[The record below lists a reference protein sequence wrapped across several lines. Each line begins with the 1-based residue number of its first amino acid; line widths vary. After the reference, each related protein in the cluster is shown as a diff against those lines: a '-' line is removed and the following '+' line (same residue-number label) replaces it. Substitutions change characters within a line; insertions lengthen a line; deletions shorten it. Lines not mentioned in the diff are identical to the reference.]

1 MLPNCAGAR
10 SVDFSGEEK
19 TMGHL
24 RFRLYYLAR
33 RSLLRVL
40 GPAQLSEAD
49 DPLEQLER
57 QRNEVLGPR
66 VHH

>member
-1 MLPNCAGAR
+1 M
-10 SVDFSGEEK
+10 D
-19 TMGHL
+19 HL
-24 RFRLYYLAR
+24 GFRLYYLAR
-33 RSLLRVL
+33 KSLLRVF

>member
-1 MLPNCAGAR
+1 
-10 SVDFSGEEK
+10 
-19 TMGHL
+19 MGHL